1 MSIIV
6 AFLLASAATAPD
18 QPTAAAPT
26 TATAPAKPAKEKKVC
41 KPDPEADPA
50 SHMVRRI
57 CHTQQEWGQQGV
69 LGSGRAGFSVSG
81 DKMEGH

>member
-18 QPTAAAPT
+18 QPAAAAAM
-26 TATAPAKPAKEKKVC
+26 TATAPAKPAMEKKVC

-50 SHMVRRI
+50 SHMVRRS
-57 CHTQQEWGQQGV
+57 CHTEQEWGQQVV
-69 LGSGRAGFSVSG
+69 LGSSRAGFSISG

>member
-18 QPTAAAPT
+18 QPTAAAPA

-69 LGSGRAGFSVSG
+69 LGSGRAGFSISG
-81 DKMEGH
+81 DKTEGH

>member
-6 AFLLASAATAPD
+6 AFLLASAATTPD
-18 QPTAAAPT
+18 QSTAAPT
-26 TATAPAKPAKEKKVC
+26 TATAPAKPAKEKKIC
-41 KPDPEADPA
+41 KPDREADPA

-69 LGSGRAGFSVSG
+69 LGSSRAGFSISG